1 MARREPAVGLDAPF
15 RARRRAA
22 AAAWA
27 VFAFVVWNVVFD
39 GAVLDAGL
47 DYLTRQALHQQ
58 GLGPPVTIPQIM
70 SRGID
75 RGARR
80 ATAAGGAVAACGAF
94 GIWLA
99 TRRRRAELS
108 GPAE

>member
-1 MARREPAVGLDAPF
+1 MARREPAGTVDAPF

-22 AAAWA
+22 AGAWA
-27 VFAFVVWNVVFD
+27 VFAIVVWNVVFD
-39 GAVLDAGL
+39 GAVLSAGR

-58 GLGPPVTIPQIM
+58 GLGPPVTIPQVM
-70 SRGID
+70 SRGIAL
-75 RGARR
+75 GARR
-80 ATAAGGAVAACGAF
+80 ATEAGGAVAACGAF

-99 TRRRRAELS
+99 TRRRKAELA

>member
-1 MARREPAVGLDAPF
+1 MAQREPAGRMDAPF

-27 VFAFVVWNVVFD
+27 VFAIVVWNVVFD
-39 GAVLDAGL
+39 GAVLDAGR

-70 SRGID
+70 SRGVA
-75 RGARR
+75 RGVRH
-80 ATAAGGAVAACGAF
+80 ATAAGAAVAACGAF

-99 TRRRRAELS
+99 TRRRKAGLA